1 MQVALAFLG
10 LSLPGLAWWLW
21 LGDHDLD
28 GGEALARIFA
38 VSASFITLATL
49 AFYTVRLSFSP
60 LLLGL
65 LLGLCFGLTLAGLI
79 RRGKTAFNW
88 TWLVALAVLG
98 IFVFWRLWQAKDLV
112 FPNWVDSQHHVLI
125 IRKMI
130 EVRGLPSTL
139 EPYLPGPFY
148 YHFAFHAVTALF
160 SVLSGL
166 PPEQSVLLLGQVMNA
181 CVGLSVYALAKA
193 IGKDWRVGLLAAFFV
208 TFVTKMPGYYLSW
221 GRYTLLTGVLILPVA
236 MGEVELLRRG
246 TAKWWQTSGL
256 FLLTVGTLLSHY
268 LAAFLLANY
277 LVIIGIDWVIESIKK
292 KKADWPA
299 LLTLAV
305 PAFLGLLAS
314 TRWYIR
320 VLRYSATVV
329 KQGVAL
335 TQSALSLDS
344 DQINYLEYILGPTAS
359 YILICFAVLGLITL
373 LVKSN
378 RRHFALWS
386 MLVGLLCIPIGIVIF
401 GFRNDHFSLVVFM
414 SISIL
419 GALFLIELTEFL
431 TYKLNLKRL
440 FTSLILMIS
449 FALVGFGAYG
459 NYDAVNDSTI
469 LTDLS
474 DKSALEWIKQH
485 TPEDARFFVNTT
497 YWGHGIYRG
506 VDGGGWILPSTGRW
520 SIAPTIFYQFGDDSL
535 ETKNWTDWS
544 KRASIV
550 SVCEKD
556 FWEIV
561 QEAELNYL
569 YVRQGTTGIQ
579 EETLLTCNGLHRLY
593 NNESVSIWLID
604 EYVADEI
611 YEENANDW

>member
-10 LSLPGLAWWLW
+10 LCLPGLAWWLW
-21 LGDHDLD
+21 LGDHELD

-38 VSASFITLATL
+38 ISASFITLVTL
-49 AFYTVRLSFSP
+49 AFYTIRLSFTP

-65 LLGLCFGLTLAGLI
+65 LLGLSFGLTLAGLI

-88 TWLVALAVLG
+88 TWLVALVVLG
-98 IFVFWRLWQAKDLV
+98 IFTFWRLWQAKDLV

-130 EVRGLPSTL
+130 EAGGLPSTL

-166 PPEQSVLLLGQVMNA
+166 APEQSVLLLGQVMNA

-236 MGEVELLRRG
+236 MAEIELLRRG

-268 LAAFLLANY
+268 LVAFLLAIY

-292 KKADWPA
+292 KKAEWPM

-314 TRWYIR
+314 TRWYLR
-320 VLRYSATVV
+320 VFHYSAGIVD
-329 KQGVAL
+329 KGIQFS
-335 TQSALSLDS
+335 QSALTFDR
-344 DQINYLEYILGPTAS
+344 DQIDYLKYILGPNAS
-359 YILICFAVLGLITL
+359 YLLMGLAVLGLFYMFIKRDWL
-373 LVKSN
+373 Q
-378 RRHFALWS
+378 FGLWS
-386 MLVGLLCIPIGIVIF
+386 IVVGFFSIPTGIVVF
-401 GFRNDHFSLVVFM
+401 SFRSDYFDLVLFIVISVVSAFFAVSFLHSLTKKIEKKVYAVLP
-414 SISIL
+414 I
-419 GALFLIELTEFL
+419 LFL
-431 TYKLNLKRL
+431 
-440 FTSLILMIS
+440 LIGLIS
-449 FALVGFGAYG
+449 FGAFE
-459 NYDAVNDSTI
+459 NYDAINDSTV
-469 LTDLS
+469 LMSLD
-474 DKSALEWIKQH
+474 DQSALEWIKQH

-497 YWGHGIYRG
+497 NWGYGLYRG
-506 VDGGGWILPSTGRW
+506 VDGGGWILPSTRRW
-520 SIAPTIFYQFGDDSL
+520 SIAPTIFYPFGNDLYVS
-535 ETKNWTDWS
+535 ETWKDWS
-544 KRASIV
+544 QRASIV
-550 SVCEKD
+550 TTCETD
-556 FWEIV
+556 FWELV
-561 QEAELNYL
+561 KEAELNYL
-569 YVRQGTTGIQ
+569 YVREGNTGIQ
-579 EETLLTCNGLHRLY
+579 AETLSNCDGLEKLY
-593 NNESVSIWLID
+593 ENEGVSIWLID
-604 EYVADEI
+604 SY
-611 YEENANDW
+611 NANGIIKDNLN